1 MQKVGSQ
8 KKNYLEKE
16 SDEINQKD
24 MSDEK
29 DSLYHIS
36 KNEEE
41 QVSNDIEIFK
51 VEKLNLKKQYRE
63 W

>member
-1 MQKVGSQ
+1 
-8 KKNYLEKE
+8 
-16 SDEINQKD
+16 

-41 QVSNDIEIFK
+41 KVSNDIEIFK